1 MNQTALEWSFFICC
15 LRSRLAEEEIRNLE
29 DFMKKKF
36 PFVISIAAVSGGGK
50 TTITSYLK
58 GQLQNSKTISFD
70 DYDFDGPDNIIEWI
84 DNGCNPDDWD
94 LSPLIRD
101 IKQYATEP
109 LDYIILDFPFAY
121 LHTKTRDFIDFAVF
135 IDTPLDIAMARRII
149 RDFKNGSAEDI
160 ALDLDNY
167 ILRGRRG
174 YLHMLNTIKP
184 NSDLIVDGTLSK
196 YEIASIIVQHIVR
209 LE

>member
-1 MNQTALEWSFFICC
+1 
-15 LRSRLAEEEIRNLE
+15 
-29 DFMKKKF
+29 MKKKF

-84 DNGCNPDDWD
+84 DNGCNPDEWD

-101 IKQYATEP
+101 IKKLVNEP

-121 LHTKTRDFIDFAVF
+121 LHTKTREFIDFAVF
-135 IDTPLDIAMARRII
+135 IDTPLDIAMARRIM

-160 ALDLDNY
+160 KLDLENY

-174 YLHMLNTIKP
+174 YLDMLNTTKP

-196 YEIASIIVQHIVR
+196 SEIASIIVRGIATMG
-209 LE
+209 

>member
-1 MNQTALEWSFFICC
+1 
-15 LRSRLAEEEIRNLE
+15 
-29 DFMKKKF
+29 MKKKF

-84 DNGCNPDDWD
+84 DNGCNPDEWD
-94 LSPLIRD
+94 LSALIRD
-101 IKQYATEP
+101 IKKLGNEP

-121 LHTKTRDFIDFAVF
+121 LHTKIREFIDFAVF
-135 IDTPLDIAMARRII
+135 IDTPLDIAIARRII
-149 RDFKNGSAEDI
+149 RDFKNGSTEDI
-160 ALDLDNY
+160 MLDLDNY

-174 YLHMLNTIKP
+174 YLNMLNTTKP

-196 YEIASIIVQHIVR
+196 SEITRIIVQNIVR
-209 LE
+209 IEQFLGQSKIENILSNLDKGR